1 MLAFQVAGN
10 LPPTETIVFLN
21 LSAQKFGLHANDRN
35 IFTLRAILWQVGNL
49 CRFLFSVLLFL

>member
-21 LSAQKFGLHANDRN
+21 LSAQKFGLHANERN
-35 IFTLRAILWQVGNL
+35 IFTLRAILW
-49 CRFLFSVLLFL
+49 